1 MTVMNIH
8 IYGDSVLR
16 AKAEPIEQVTE
27 DIRRLVAD
35 MAETMYSAGGI
46 GLAAN
51 QVGVLQRLVVI
62 DVDQVESESDRPQ
75 GRRKV
80 NPAKRKLIPFLNP
93 EIVGNGAEDGPLKEG
108 CLSIPGLE
116 GEVYRPLRVKVRFED
131 LNGAVQELE
140 AEGLLARVLQHEID
154 HLNGV
159 LFIDRMAQENR
170 RTLAG
175 ELSKLRKLAEQNPQG
190 IPAAKV
196 RK

>member
-1 MTVMNIH
+1 MTVLNIH

-27 DIRRLVAD
+27 EIRRLVAD
-35 MAETMYSAGGI
+35 MAETMYAAGGI

-51 QVGVLQRLVVI
+51 QVGVPQRLVII
-62 DVDQVESESDRPQ
+62 DVNQVESESERPQ

-80 NPAKRKLIPFLNP
+80 NPAKRQLLPFLNP
-93 EIVGNGAEDGPLKEG
+93 EVIGNGAEDRSLKEG

-116 GEVYRPLRVKVRFED
+116 GEVYRPLRVKVRYQD
-131 LNGAVQELE
+131 LEGATHELE
-140 AEGLLARVLQHEID
+140 AEGLLARVVQHEID

-175 ELSKLRKLAEQNPQG
+175 ELSKLRKLAEENPQG